1 VNWLTAPGSC
11 GRIHVTFLNGW
22 RMYNAALPAG
32 VVHLIERGLEKDAE
46 KSYQRGQELAA
57 ELQQVISL
65 VRSARPS

>member
-1 VNWLTAPGSC
+1 
-11 GRIHVTFLNGW
+11 
-22 RMYNAALPAG
+22 MYNAALPAG